1 MSTMQFG
8 QTGLS
13 STTLQPSQVSFIQ
26 FDPSSQLFGTN
37 QILGTSQTQNVNNSQ
52 LMGNHMVQ
60 PSHRPSGL
68 QIATPTTF
76 YQQQPTLPQTPLQ
89 TPIQAPAPLQQ
100 SGFFPTQR
108 NNTNLQVS
116 FLQAFHHKLK
126 LLWPCVSALNEHVIW
141 TIHFLPIIP

>member
-1 MSTMQFG
+1 MSSMQFG

-13 STTLQPSQVSFIQ
+13 STTMQPSQVSFI

-68 QIATPTTF
+68 QLAATPTTF
-76 YQQQPTLPQTPLQ
+76 YQQQPTLPPTPLQ
-89 TPIQAPAPLQQ
+89 TPIQAQAPLQQ
-100 SGFFPTQR
+100 TGFFPTQQ
-108 NNTNLQVS
+108 NNTNLQVRVYN
-116 FLQAFHHKLK
+116 FHHRLK
-126 LLWPCVSALNEHVIW
+126 LIFTSCRGIKSCIKFWNES
-141 TIHFLPIIP
+141 LS

>member
-1 MSTMQFG
+1 MQFG

-13 STTLQPSQVSFIQ
+13 SATMQQPQVSFIQ

-52 LMGNHMVQ
+52 LMVQ

-89 TPIQAPAPLQQ
+89 APIQAPAPLQQ
-100 SGFFPTQR
+100 TGFFPTQQ

-116 FLQAFHHKLK
+116 QLKFLEMFSQVFKNK
-126 LLWPCVSALNEHVIW
+126 QTNKR
-141 TIHFLPIIP
+141 LPDTN